1 MDLQIVEAGAGEPL
15 VLLVHGVVDRGRSFG
30 PVMELLSGECTVRTY
45 DRRGYGDAS
54 GPAVEPDV
62 AAHVEDILTVLDG
75 RRAVVVG
82 HSFGGVPVLG
92 AAVRAPE
99 LVDAVVLYETALA
112 WAPGWDDVAMRTVLA
127 AEDPVDAGLRLMLGD
142 RVDTFDPDR
151 MVRWRQLGAAFVA
164 EERSVRIGPPP
175 FDLRAVRAPVVYG
188 AGVADIVRPVIA
200 HLDACVSH
208 VEVFD
213 FPGVGHNAHLEAP
226 ERFAAMVR
234 RGIALA
240 QR

>member
-1 MDLQIVEAGAGEPL
+1 MVLQVVEAGDGAPL
-15 VLLVHGVVDRGRSFG
+15 VLLVHGVIDRGRSFAR
-30 PVMELLSGECTVRTY
+30 VMELLAGECTVCTY

-54 GPAVEPDV
+54 GPGIEADV
-62 AAHVEDILTVLDG
+62 AAHVADILTVLDG

-82 HSFGGVPVLG
+82 HSFGGVSVLG
-92 AAVRAPE
+92 AAVQAPE
-99 LVDAVVLYETALA
+99 LVDAVVLYETAIA

-142 RVDTFDPDR
+142 RVDTFAPER
-151 MVRWRQLGAAFVA
+151 VERWRQLGAAFVA
-164 EERSVRIGPPP
+164 EERSVRVGPPP

-188 AGVADIVRPVIA
+188 AGMAEIVRPVVA
-200 HLDACVSH
+200 HLDACVPH
-208 VEVFD
+208 LEVVD

-226 ERFAAMVR
+226 EQFAAMVR

-240 QR
+240 RR